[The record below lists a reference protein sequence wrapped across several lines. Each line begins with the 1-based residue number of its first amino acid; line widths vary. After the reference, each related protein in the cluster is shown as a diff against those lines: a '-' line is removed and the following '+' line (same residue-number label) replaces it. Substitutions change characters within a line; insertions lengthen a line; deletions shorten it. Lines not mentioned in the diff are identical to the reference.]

1 MTNNSSVL
9 ALKYRPQVPRD
20 LIGQEVIIETIVN
33 GIKSEKTPN
42 AYLFTGIRGV
52 GKTTIARIIAK
63 ALNCQNGIDN
73 LCENNFCENCNS
85 IINSNHIDVLEMDAA
100 SRTGVDDV
108 RELIE
113 FSRYGPTSSKYKIF
127 IIDEVHMLSKQA
139 FNALLKTLEEPPQN
153 VKFIFATTEIKKIPA
168 TIISRCQKFD
178 LQRVDLKTLSNH
190 LKSICQNESISFE
203 NDSISHICKASEGSV
218 RDALSLLDQA
228 ASLCGDNIK
237 EQTVLNMLG
246 LNGYEKNIELFEL
259 CLSNQCSEALKVYDD
274 ILQNGVQPLQIIS
287 NLLEIS
293 HLASKINVI
302 KSDTNMTESIQ
313 KKISEIST
321 NGLPKLV
328 RLWQI
333 LIKSIEE
340 LKYAPNEEQAGSMA
354 IIKLCYGSSLPDPSQ
369 FLEKMSEQT
378 NTQSENKQTKI
389 SEIPNSKEKAVKDN
403 ITNYKEEKS
412 NNDQTNVSEVPDS
425 QDKLNNEVIV
435 NNEEKLE
442 NFKNPESFED
452 MLDLLLKNRES
463 LLHAQLINNVHL
475 ISFEQL
481 NIKLRLKFKSD
492 TEILKNLSSTL
503 EKITKNKWNVTH
515 SEEDGEKTIVEK
527 QNIKLNEQKEQ
538 IKTNPHFA
546 EVFKHFPQAEIT
558 SIDDKKSN

>member
-1 MTNNSSVL
+1 
-9 ALKYRPQVPRD
+9 
-20 LIGQEVIIETIVN
+20 
-33 GIKSEKTPN
+33 
-42 AYLFTGIRGV
+42 
-52 GKTTIARIIAK
+52 
-63 ALNCQNGIDN
+63 
-73 LCENNFCENCNS
+73 
-85 IINSNHIDVLEMDAA
+85 
-100 SRTGVDDV
+100 
-108 RELIE
+108 
-113 FSRYGPTSSKYKIF
+113 
-127 IIDEVHMLSKQA
+127 MLSNAA

-190 LKSICQNESISFE
+190 LKNICQNESISYE

-228 ASLCGDNIK
+228 ASLCGDDIK
-237 EQTVLNMLG
+237 EQIVLNMLG

-333 LIKSIEE
+333 LIKSFEE

-369 FLEKMSEQT
+369 FLEKISEQT
-378 NTQSENKQTKI
+378 NTQSENKQTKV
-389 SEIPNSKEKAVKDN
+389 SETTNFKEN
-403 ITNYKEEKS
+403 TTNYKEEKS
-412 NNDQTNVSEVPDS
+412 ENDQTKVSETSHS
-425 QDKLNNEVIV
+425 QDKFNKEIIV
-435 NNEEKLE
+435 NNEEKSE

-452 MLDLLLKNRES
+452 MLELLLKNKES

-475 ISFEQL
+475 ISFEES

-558 SIDDKKSN
+558 SIEDKKSN